1 MVVLRAV
8 KDIVSIKIKMRHDSY
23 TDQFSRLFMTKVL
36 LIASLIMIFD
46 YFFDRVSCMGA
57 KDYHLSPD
65 FIDSVC
71 WISGFYIYKEMTDPQ
86 KFPQSEYCGIPQ
98 KLDFVGIDQFGRLCE
113 TKDEFF
119 TNPNPDCKKFT
130 RIYYLHYQWMPLYI
144 AALAVLYYLP
154 YIGFRIV
161 NVDLISLETEI
172 KSLESDADKI
182 LKNYFNYEINPLS
195 KQRWTVSFNICIKL
209 LYIAA
214 NLFPFYFTDHLLHGN
229 FIPYGREYLR
239 WSNNITTLSHSPIN
253 IRLYAKPGKLVTG
266 YFVLNTAQKMK
277 FSIKNYFTFS
287 AV

>member
-36 LIASLIMIFD
+36 LIASLIMSFD

-57 KDYHLSPD
+57 KDYHLSPH
-65 FIDSVC
+65 FIHSVC

-86 KFPQSEYCGIPQ
+86 KFPQSEYYGIPQ
-98 KLDFVGIDQFGRLCE
+98 KPDFDGIDQFGRLCQ

-119 TNPNPDCKKFT
+119 RNQDCKKFT

-161 NVDLISLETEI
+161 NVDLISLKTEI
-172 KSLESDADKI
+172 KSLGSDADKI
-182 LKNYFNYEINPLS
+182 LKNYFNYKINSLS
-195 KQRWTVSFNICIKL
+195 KQRSRVSFNISIKL

-214 NLFPFYFTDHLLHGN
+214 NVFAFYFTDHLLHGN

-266 YFVLNTAQKMK
+266 YFVFNTAQKMK
-277 FSIKNYFTFS
+277 ISIKNYFTFS